1 MRLKEILQAG
11 IWRERVSSEFY
22 KEMAKKA
29 PQDLKLLLDY
39 LSMEEK
45 QHEKYLK
52 SLYRYLFK
60 EEPEEIEILGDIEL
74 PDFEVKTLEELIE
87 IGIEKEKES
96 KRYYMELF
104 CQIDS
109 WEERER
115 IVELI
120 NFEDDHV
127 KKLERAKNKE
137 V

>member
-1 MRLKEILQAG
+1 MRLKEILQSG
-11 IWRERVSSEFY
+11 IWRERISSKFY

-39 LSMEEK
+39 LAMEEI

-52 SLYRYLFK
+52 SLYRSLFK
-60 EEPEEIEILGDIEL
+60 EEPEEIKTLGDLEL
-74 PDFEVKTLEELIE
+74 PDFKVKTLEELIE

-104 CQIDS
+104 CQIDN
-109 WEERER
+109 WDEREK
-115 IVELI
+115 IVDLI
-120 NFEDDHV
+120 NFEDDHI